1 MTNRDSREIIK
12 PPCLKAKDRVAI
24 IAPASRPARPS
35 LVKRAEAL
43 VREMGFSPIIGDNIL
58 KTHGYMA
65 GTEEERLTDLS
76 KAISEESIKAI
87 WCITGGYGTLPL
99 LPHLQYQQLVDT
111 PKIIMG
117 AEDISHLLLAVSKKA
132 HMVTLH
138 GPNLD
143 RVNSKSLFEKI
154 KRALTHSEYVD
165 IISHDPVLDHF
176 CYPAVPGMGKGR
188 TLAANLTALVSL
200 FGTEFEPDLDGRVL
214 LLEDARERNDILDRW
229 FTTLYVSG
237 KLSSVAAV
245 ALGIFEGCDSR
256 SAVNMLSFEELAG
269 DRLVQ
274 MGLPSCFNL
283 SFGQGGAAADNVIPI
298 GINAS
303 LDTENGK
310 LTFLESVLSK

>member
-1 MTNRDSREIIK
+1 MIK

-43 VREMGFSPIIGDNIL
+43 VREMGFTPIIGDNIL

-65 GTEEERLTDLS
+65 GTEEERLTDLA
-76 KAISEESIKAI
+76 KAISEESIRAI

-99 LPHLQYQQLVDT
+99 LPHLQYQRLIDS
-111 PKIIMG
+111 PKIILG

-132 HMVTLH
+132 QLVTLH
-138 GPNLD
+138 GPNCD
-143 RVNSKSLFEKI
+143 RINSKNVFEKV
-154 KRALTHSEYVD
+154 KRALTHCEYPDV
-165 IISHDPVLDHF
+165 ISHDAVLDHF
-176 CYPAVPGMGKGR
+176 SFSAVPGMGKGR
-188 TLAANLTALVSL
+188 TLAGNLTAIVSL
-200 FGTEFEPDLDGRVL
+200 FGTQFEPDLDGRIL

-245 ALGIFEGCDSR
+245 GMGSFEGCDSR
-256 SAVNMLSFEELAG
+256 SAVNMLSFEELAY
-269 DRLVQ
+269 DRLVE
-274 MGLPSCFNL
+274 MGIPSCFNL
-283 SFGQGGAAADNVIPI
+283 SFGQGGDNVIPV

-303 LDTENGK
+303 LDTESGK
-310 LTFLESVLSK
+310 LSFLEPVLSK